1 MGRKRSARSDRKL
14 FSKLRKRNFEVLMLH
29 HAEAILSHD
38 MPEAAVEIEAILDRL
53 SIPTE
58 ELVRGGGGGAI
69 HDRSGVAISTER
81 TLGCPCSGTR
91 WQAL

>member
-1 MGRKRSARSDRKL
+1 M
-14 FSKLRKRNFEVLMLH
+14 LMLH

-58 ELVRGGGGGAI
+58 ELVRGCGGGGGGAI